1 MSLDEKSDLKKYP
14 SMNVGRSG
22 HACSMVKAKGGKK
35 FLVVAGGESWTFV
48 WRKNIFYSFYF
59 SWETSLKSSRKLVS
73 WLC

>member
-1 MSLDEKSDLKKYP
+1 MSLEDEKSDLEKYP

-48 WRKNIFYSFYF
+48 WRK
-59 SWETSLKSSRKLVS
+59 
-73 WLC
+73 

>member
-1 MSLDEKSDLKKYP
+1 MSLDEKIDLEKYP

-48 WRKNIFYSFYF
+48 WRK
-59 SWETSLKSSRKLVS
+59 
-73 WLC
+73 